1 MNHGVEENRDLVIVA
16 RAVRTRGLKG
26 ELVAE
31 LLTDFP
37 ERFESLEELIAVSP
51 DGERQ
56 TVKLESFWFQNGR
69 VILKIESFDD
79 VDSAR
84 VFIGFDFAVPE
95 AERVQLEADE
105 YYDWELEGC
114 TVSTVD
120 GDSVG
125 IVSSIMKTGGTEI
138 LVVSDAEVEVERLV
152 PLAASIVKDIDRA
165 NKRILIDPPP
175 GLFEL

>member
-56 TVKLESFWFQNGR
+56 TVKLENFWIQNGR

-138 LVVSDAEVEVERLV
+138 LVVSDAEVERLV

>member
-51 DGERQ
+51 DGLRQ
-56 TVKLESFWFQNGR
+56 TVKLENFWFQNGR

-79 VDSAR
+79 VNSAK

-95 AERVQLEADE
+95 ADRVQLEADE

-138 LVVSDAEVEVERLV
+138 LVVSDAEVERLV

>member
-56 TVKLESFWFQNGR
+56 TVKLENFWFQNGR

-79 VDSAR
+79 VNSAR

-95 AERVQLEADE
+95 ADRVQLEADE

-138 LVVSDAEVEVERLV
+138 LVVSDAEVERLV

>member
-1 MNHGVEENRDLVIVA
+1 
-16 RAVRTRGLKG
+16 
-26 ELVAE
+26 
-31 LLTDFP
+31 
-37 ERFESLEELIAVSP
+37 LIAVSP

-56 TVKLESFWFQNGR
+56 TVKLENFWFQNGR

-138 LVVSDAEVEVERLV
+138 LVVSDAELERLV

>member
-56 TVKLESFWFQNGR
+56 TVKLENFWFQNGR

-79 VDSAR
+79 VNSAK

-95 AERVQLEADE
+95 ADRVQLEADE

-138 LVVSDAEVEVERLV
+138 LVVRDAEVERLV

>member
-56 TVKLESFWFQNGR
+56 TVKLENFWFQNGR

-79 VDSAR
+79 VNSAK

-95 AERVQLEADE
+95 ADRVQLEADE

-138 LVVSDAEVEVERLV
+138 LVVSDAEVERLV

>member
-1 MNHGVEENRDLVIVA
+1 M
-16 RAVRTRGLKG
+16 
-26 ELVAE
+26 
-31 LLTDFP
+31 
-37 ERFESLEELIAVSP
+37 
-51 DGERQ
+51 
-56 TVKLESFWFQNGR
+56 
-69 VILKIESFDD
+69 
-79 VDSAR
+79 
-84 VFIGFDFAVPE
+84 PE
-95 AERVQLEADE
+95 ADRVQLEADE

-138 LVVSDAEVEVERLV
+138 LVVSDSEVERLV

>member
-56 TVKLESFWFQNGR
+56 TVKLENFWFQNGR

-95 AERVQLEADE
+95 ADRVQLEADE

-138 LVVSDAEVEVERLV
+138 LVVSDAEVERLV

>member
-56 TVKLESFWFQNGR
+56 TVKLENFWFQNGR

-79 VDSAR
+79 VNSAK

-95 AERVQLEADE
+95 ADRVQLEADE

-114 TVSTVD
+114 TVNTVD

-138 LVVSDAEVEVERLV
+138 LVVSDAEVERLV

>member
-56 TVKLESFWFQNGR
+56 TVKLENFWFQNGR

-95 AERVQLEADE
+95 AERVQLETDE

-138 LVVSDAEVEVERLV
+138 LVVSDAEVERLV

>member
-56 TVKLESFWFQNGR
+56 TVKLENFWFQNGR

-79 VDSAR
+79 VNSAK

-95 AERVQLEADE
+95 ADRVQLEADE
-105 YYDWELEGC
+105 YLSLIHISEP
-114 TVSTVD
+114 T
-120 GDSVG
+120 
-125 IVSSIMKTGGTEI
+125 
-138 LVVSDAEVEVERLV
+138 RL
-152 PLAASIVKDIDRA
+152 LS
-165 NKRILIDPPP
+165 
-175 GLFEL
+175 

>member
-56 TVKLESFWFQNGR
+56 TVKLENFWFQNGR

-138 LVVSDAEVEVERLV
+138 LVVSDAELERLV

>member
-56 TVKLESFWFQNGR
+56 TVKLENFWFQNGR

-138 LVVSDAEVEVERLV
+138 LVVSDAEGERLV

>member
-56 TVKLESFWFQNGR
+56 TVKLENFWFQNGR

-138 LVVSDAEVEVERLV
+138 LVVSDSEVERLV

>member
-56 TVKLESFWFQNGR
+56 TVKLENFWFQNGR

-79 VDSAR
+79 VNSAK

-95 AERVQLEADE
+95 ADRVQLEADE

-138 LVVSDAEVEVERLV
+138 LVVSDSVVERLV

>member
-56 TVKLESFWFQNGR
+56 TVKLENFWFQNGR

-79 VDSAR
+79 VNSAR

-95 AERVQLEADE
+95 ADRVQLEADE

-114 TVSTVD
+114 TVSTVE

-138 LVVSDAEVEVERLV
+138 LVVSDAEVERLV

>member
-56 TVKLESFWFQNGR
+56 TVKLENFWFQNGR

-114 TVSTVD
+114 TVNTVD

-138 LVVSDAEVEVERLV
+138 LVVSDAEVERLV

>member
-56 TVKLESFWFQNGR
+56 TVKLENFWFQNGR

-79 VDSAR
+79 VNSAK

-95 AERVQLEADE
+95 ADRVQLEADE

-114 TVSTVD
+114 TVNTVD

-138 LVVSDAEVEVERLV
+138 LVVSDSEVERLV

>member
-1 MNHGVEENRDLVIVA
+1 MTDRDPRENSDLVVVA

-37 ERFESLEELIAVSP
+37 ERFESIAEMFAVAPSGKRQVVRLENY
-51 DGERQ
+51 
-56 TVKLESFWFQNGR
+56 WFQNER
-69 VILKIESFDD
+69 VILKLESYDDIEAAKS
-79 VDSAR
+79 
-84 VFIGFDFAVPE
+84 FIGFDFAVPE
-95 AERVQLEADE
+95 DDRVQLEPDE

-120 GDSVG
+120 GETIG
-125 IVSSIMKTGGTEI
+125 IVSAVLKTGGAAI
-138 LVVSDAEVEVERLV
+138 LVVSNEGVERLV
-152 PLAASIVKDIDRA
+152 PLAASIVIEVDPA
-165 NKRILIDPPP
+165 AKRILIDPPP

>member
-56 TVKLESFWFQNGR
+56 TVKLENFWFQNGR

-79 VDSAR
+79 VNSAR

-138 LVVSDAEVEVERLV
+138 LVVSDAEVERLV

>member
-1 MNHGVEENRDLVIVA
+1 MNHGEEENRDLVVVA
-16 RAVRTRGLKG
+16 RALRTRGLKG

-51 DGERQ
+51 GGERQ
-56 TVKLESFWFQNGR
+56 TVKLENYWFQNGR

-79 VDSAR
+79 VDSAK
-84 VFIGFDFAVPE
+84 VFIGVDFGVPE

-138 LVVSDAEVEVERLV
+138 LVVSDAEVERLV
-152 PLAASIVKDIDRA
+152 PLAASIVKNIDPV

>member
-56 TVKLESFWFQNGR
+56 TVKLENFWFQNGR

-79 VDSAR
+79 VNSAK

-95 AERVQLEADE
+95 ADRVQLEADE

-138 LVVSDAEVEVERLV
+138 LVVSDSEVERLV